1 MDHDDAAPD
10 AVGHERAGEPAE
22 DPVAAE
28 ARALLAEIEADLAAV
43 SAALDRLEAGGYGT
57 CEICGAPIAD
67 EALAADPGAS
77 RCSAHR

>member
-10 AVGHERAGEPAE
+10 EVGVHRAEAA

-28 ARALLAEIEADLAAV
+28 ARALLAEIEANLAAV
-43 SAALDRLEAGGYGT
+43 SAALDRLEAGGYGS

-67 EALAADPGAS
+67 ETLAADPSAS